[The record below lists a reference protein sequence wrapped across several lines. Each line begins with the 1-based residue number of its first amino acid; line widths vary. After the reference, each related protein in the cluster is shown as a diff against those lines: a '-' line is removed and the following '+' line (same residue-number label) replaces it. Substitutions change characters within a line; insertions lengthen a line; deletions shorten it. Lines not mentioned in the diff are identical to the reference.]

1 MSPASDS
8 RQRILDVALRE
19 FAQQGFSGA
28 RMDAISRE
36 AGVNKALPFY
46 YFSSKEN
53 LYAEVVTRVMGE
65 FLEMIGPMLT
75 PELTPDVLL
84 ERFPRV
90 LIEFFSRKRDFLRIV
105 GRELL
110 DGSARAPEMMARLM
124 RNESHG
130 GPVFFS
136 RKVEQWYREGL
147 IREPD
152 PVQFMLH
159 LFSLCIYSI
168 LARPMVEEAFQ
179 IRNQSDK
186 EFYEKRIRSVTAVLK
201 EGLLR

>member
-1 MSPASDS
+1 MRPATDS

-19 FAQQGFSGA
+19 FAQRGYSGA
-28 RMDAISRE
+28 RMGAIARE

-65 FLEMIGPMLT
+65 FLEKIGPMLT

-90 LIEFFSRKRDFLRIV
+90 LIEFFAHKRDFLRIV

-110 DGSARAPEMMARLM
+110 DGSARAPELLARRM
-124 RNESHG
+124 RSEPHG

-136 RKVEQWYREGL
+136 GMVKKWFDAGL

-168 LARPMVEEAFQ
+168 LARPMVEAAFR

-186 EFYEKRIRSVTAVLK
+186 DFYEKRIRSVTAVLK
-201 EGLLR
+201 EGILT

>member
-1 MSPASDS
+1 MKPAPES
-8 RQRILDVALRE
+8 RRRILDVALRE

-28 RMDAISRE
+28 RMDAIARD

-65 FLEMIGPMLT
+65 FLEIIAPILT

-84 ERFPRV
+84 ERFSRV

-110 DGSARAPEMMARLM
+110 DGSGRAPELLARRM
-124 RNESHG
+124 RSEPHG

-136 RKVEQWYREGL
+136 KMVTKWFAAGL
-147 IREPD
+147 IREAD

-168 LARPMVEEAFQ
+168 LARPMVEAAFQ
-179 IRNQSDK
+179 VKNKSDAA
-186 EFYEKRIRSVTAVLK
+186 FYEERIHSVTAVLK
-201 EGLLR
+201 KGLLT